1 MAFGNGNRRFT
12 PMNQGGVLETN
23 INSADQQDVC
33 GDIDQVPFVL
43 MSHAIG
49 VRSRPDPRIGFCTG
63 GTCDDIN
70 LPAGATAIT

>member
-12 PMNQGGVLETN
+12 PMSQSGVLEAN

-49 VRSRPDPRIGFCTG
+49 VRSRPDPRTGFCT
-63 GTCDDIN
+63 TSCDDMN